1 MVNVVDFSFACVFV
15 TLDEVALNTEVEQP
29 TVVSQPDKPMSRTRI
44 EEPQIE
50 KSRFYSLFFLY
61 ISFLYLLFL
70 IFYFPL
76 FLYKTTLST

>member
-50 KSRFYSLFFLY
+50 KSRFYSLFFY
-61 ISFLYLLFL
+61 TFLLFTC
-70 IFYFPL
+70 YF
-76 FLYKTTLST
+76 